1 MSCVKEPSAS
11 WVSSLLPFLWRV
23 ECQAGNP
30 GTAQE
35 LSEPGTLARNVV
47 QHIFFSSHK
56 DTTFIQKCV
65 CIKLERVGC
74 GNSEDEVIHTD
85 DASVVWNEARQ
96 RGWL

>member
-30 GTAQE
+30 GMAQE

-47 QHIFFSSHK
+47 QHNFFFLTQRHSIH
-56 DTTFIQKCV
+56 
-65 CIKLERVGC
+65 
-74 GNSEDEVIHTD
+74 SEMCMYKNGE
-85 DASVVWNEARQ
+85 SRLWEL
-96 RGWL
+96 GG